1 MYDWRPYAPH
11 PWIAIPPFGL
21 MFGSFVPSI
30 FLLARIAASLGIA
43 MEAPARTQ
51 PHFGLFFIIL
61 LVTLSGFFVVGGT
74 IGWFANALIC
84 RYLLG
89 WPSEKIRTLF
99 VSCGVP
105 SSWLKWLKDDVQSIE
120 K

>member
-11 PWIAIPPFGL
+11 PWIAILPFGL
-21 MFGSFVPSI
+21 MFGSFIPLWFFGVWLAAVFGIAADIPVKSQPNGGIWLII
-30 FLLARIAASLGIA
+30 FLAVFVVL
-43 MEAPARTQ
+43 
-51 PHFGLFFIIL
+51 
-61 LVTLSGFFVVGGT
+61 FVVGGT